1 MAPGALCAV
10 PPSKVRRAGG
20 RAGVT
25 PSIQKCRFYKRPPP
39 ASRMRLLLLSLL
51 SALVLPAAL
60 AQTGRPV
67 PELAGYDAFFPD
79 FLDRHGL
86 PGAAV
91 AVAKDGRLVYARGF
105 GEADADAGV
114 LVEPT
119 SRFRIASISK
129 PVTAVVAMTLAEDGR
144 LDLDARAFA
153 FLDDLPA
160 PDGQTEDARLADV
173 TVRDLLLHTGGWDRD
188 GTGYDPMF
196 DNARIA
202 AEMGV
207 TGPASVET
215 IIRYMR
221 GRPLDFTPG
230 ARYAYS
236 NFGYA
241 VLGRVLE
248 RVAGEPYEQL
258 VQGVLADAGIAGM
271 EIGASRLSGR
281 LPGEVRYY
289 PTGQTAPSV
298 FDGSRVPWPYGGF
311 YLESMDA
318 HGGWVASAPDLLR
331 LTTAL
336 DGLPNRPDL
345 LSAASMA
352 EMTGRPGVSTWTGTP
367 YWYGLGWSV
376 NTSGHWWHLGSLPG
390 SESLVVRS
398 RYQGLHWAVLLN
410 ARTAQSGTYMA
421 ELDNAMWALAQGVG
435 SWPTHDLFESTVAGN
450 GAPAVPAP
458 ALSVAP
464 NPVRGVTT
472 VRPSL
477 DAAAGVRVEAF
488 DALGRRVR
496 TLLDE
501 VRPAGDHALR
511 LDVGGLPPGVY
522 RLRAATPGGR
532 AERSV
537 TVVR

>member
-1 MAPGALCAV
+1 
-10 PPSKVRRAGG
+10 
-20 RAGVT
+20 
-25 PSIQKCRFYKRPPP
+25 
-39 ASRMRLLLLSLL
+39 MRLLLLSLL

-129 PVTAVVAMTLAEDGR
+129 PITGVVAMALAEDGR
-144 LDLDARAFA
+144 LDLEAPAFA
-153 FLDDLPA
+153 LLDGLPA

-390 SESLVVRS
+390 SESLVVWSSYQGACTEPSCSTHGRPSPGPTWPSSTTRCGPWRRASGCGPPTTCSSRRS
-398 RYQGLHWAVLLN
+398 RATERRPCQRPPSPWRPTRSGASRRFASRSTPPRACAWRRSTRWGGASGRSSTRCARRATTRSAWTWA
-410 ARTAQSGTYMA
+410 GC
-421 ELDNAMWALAQGVG
+421 
-435 SWPTHDLFESTVAGN
+435 
-450 GAPAVPAP
+450 
-458 ALSVAP
+458 
-464 NPVRGVTT
+464 
-472 VRPSL
+472 
-477 DAAAGVRVEAF
+477 
-488 DALGRRVR
+488 
-496 TLLDE
+496 
-501 VRPAGDHALR
+501 RPASTGS
-511 LDVGGLPPGVY
+511 GPP
-522 RLRAATPGGR
+522 RRAAEPSG
-532 AERSV
+532 A
-537 TVVR
+537 